1 MPEEVAVES
10 NTPAQQP
17 AESSSQKAVET
28 LVLDTNLFIKGL
40 PVSHISNRFVTV
52 PDVVH
57 ELRSRASKDRYK
69 EFELKYGMELI
80 EPDGESIRAVGNF
93 AKKTGDF
100 ASLAVADIKVIALAF
115 MLEKQANGMKHLRL
129 EPVKNPDISNR
140 ELLRNARVA
149 GTEQKE
155 EQLEDIEEQAERAE
169 RAEQGVEERAGQ
181 DAEERAEQAEQGIV
195 EQIEQLSLGSTDG
208 ALPGA
213 NDELDVGSEEEEQE
227 GQEEQ
232 EQEQE
237 QEEGGDGGWQVA
249 KPRAKKKA
257 PQHVDEFFNGGW
269 ITPSNVK
276 KRQAA
281 DAMGMREAQ
290 VAPNKEP
297 LKVACVTSDFAMQN
311 TMLKMGIRLVT
322 PDGVAVHRLR
332 TWVLRCHACFK
343 LTGDMSRQFCASCGH
358 PTLRRCSVSTGAD
371 GRLQVHLKANY
382 RNNLR
387 GTVFALPKPRGGKHR
402 VDDVITREGE
412 RAYINAIRHK
422 KRIDAK
428 SNAGMSGAYMLD
440 DPDYDPLLSSPLS
453 HGNGYGVATDARGMP
468 MVGRNRRNPNV
479 VRHTGNRKKKNR
491 K

>member
-1 MPEEVAVES
+1 MPEEVAEVVAVES
-10 NTPAQQP
+10 SATAQQP
-17 AESSSQKAVET
+17 AESTNQKAVET

-40 PVSHISNRFVTV
+40 PVDHISNRFVTV

-57 ELRSRASKDRYK
+57 ELRSRASKDRYS
-69 EFELKYGMELI
+69 ELELKYGIELI
-80 EPDGESIRAVGNF
+80 EPDGESIRAVRNF

-100 ASLAVADIKVIALAF
+100 ASLALADMKVIALAF
-115 MLEKQANGMKHLRL
+115 MLEKQANGMQNLRL
-129 EPVKNPDISNR
+129 EPIQNNPDITDR
-140 ELLRNARVA
+140 KLLQSARIA
-149 GTEQKE
+149 GSERSKEQQDGKE
-155 EQLEDIEEQAERAE
+155 KLEDIDEEPEADKD
-169 RAEQGVEERAGQ
+169 EQVEQNEQ
-181 DAEERAEQAEQGIV
+181 DIV
-195 EQIEQLSLGSTDG
+195 EQIEQLSLDSSDAVLQPAT
-208 ALPGA
+208 
-213 NDELDVGSEEEEQE
+213 NDELDVGSEEDEEHE
-227 GQEEQ
+227 AEDEES
-232 EQEQE
+232 EAKDE
-237 QEEGGDGGWQVA
+237 DDGWQVA
-249 KPRAKKKA
+249 RPKAKKKA
-257 PQHVDEFFNGGW
+257 PRHVDEFFNGGW

-290 VAPNKEP
+290 VANNDKPI
-297 LKVACVTSDFAMQN
+297 KVACVTSDFAMQN

-332 TWVLRCHACFK
+332 TWVLRCHACFR
-343 LTGDMSRQFCASCGH
+343 LTGDMNRQFCPSCGH

-371 GRLQVHLKANY
+371 GKLQVHLKANY

-387 GTVFALPKPRGGKHR
+387 GTVFSLPKPRGGKHT
-402 VDDVITREGE
+402 VHDVITRESE
-412 RAYINAIRHK
+412 RAYINAMRHK

-440 DPDYDPLLSSPLS
+440 DPDYDPGMLSNPLS

-468 MVGRNRRNPNV
+468 MVARNRRNPNV

>member
-1 MPEEVAVES
+1 M
-10 NTPAQQP
+10 
-17 AESSSQKAVET
+17 
-28 LVLDTNLFIKGL
+28 FIKGL
-40 PVSHISNRFVTV
+40 PVSHISDRFVTV
-52 PDVVH
+52 PDVVR

-69 EFELKYGMELI
+69 EFELKYGIDLM
-80 EPDGESIRAVGNF
+80 EPDAESIRAVGSF

-100 ASLAVADIKVIALAF
+100 ASLAVADIKVIALAL
-115 MLEKQANGMKHLRL
+115 MLEKQANGMKNLRL

-140 ELLRNARVA
+140 ELLRTARVA
-149 GTEQKE
+149 GSEQAEQEDIE
-155 EQLEDIEEQAERAE
+155 ELEDIEEQAEDI
-169 RAEQGVEERAGQ
+169 EQTEDTEKQTEDTEKTEDIDEQTEDIEQTEHNEQ
-181 DAEERAEQAEQGIV
+181 DIA
-195 EQIEQLSLGSTDG
+195 EQIEQLSLNDTDEVLQP
-208 ALPGA
+208 AT
-213 NDELDVGSEEEEQE
+213 NDELDGGSEDEDKDDQDD
-227 GQEEQ
+227 Q
-232 EQEQE
+232 
-237 QEEGGDGGWQVA
+237 DDGWQVA
-249 KPRAKKKA
+249 KPKAKKKA

-269 ITPSNVK
+269 ITPSNIK
-276 KRQAA
+276 KRQAV

-290 VAPNKEP
+290 VAASQQR

-343 LTGDMSRQFCASCGH
+343 LTGDMNRQFCSSCGH
-358 PTLRRCSVSTGAD
+358 PTLRRCSVSTGSD
-371 GRLQVHLKANY
+371 GKMQVHLKANY

-402 VDDVITREGE
+402 VSDVITREGE
-412 RAYINAIRHK
+412 RAYVNAMK
-422 KRIDAK
+422 YKRSIDAK

-440 DPDYDPLLSSPLS
+440 DPDYDPLASSALS

-468 MVGRNRRNPNV
+468 MVARNRRNPNV